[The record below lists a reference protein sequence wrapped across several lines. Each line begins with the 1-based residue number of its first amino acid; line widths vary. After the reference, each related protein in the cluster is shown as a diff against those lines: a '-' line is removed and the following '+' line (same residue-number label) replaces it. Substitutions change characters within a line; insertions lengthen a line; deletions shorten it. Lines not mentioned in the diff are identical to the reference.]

1 MGIANQNSPRVRELY
16 SNIPSFAKAMDVI
29 ESALTQFCLVREPD
43 ACVESRSLDLNR
55 VLIAFNGGKDCTV
68 LLHLV
73 LIATR
78 AMQNTNGRLRLL
90 YIRDSPSE
98 TFSEVDEFVE
108 EVKSKY
114 SLEAIEV
121 EGADMRSALDLVVRE
136 HPEVHAI
143 FMGTRSTDPNAKW
156 MDYVCKTSPGWPQ
169 MNLIAPILGM
179 TYAEVWQVIHE
190 LNMEYCS
197 LYSRGYTSI
206 GRRSNTVPNPKLVI
220 NRPDGS
226 IQYAH
231 ADQLMDESKERL
243 GRT

>member
-1 MGIANQNSPRVRELY
+1 MNSPRVRELY
-16 SNIPSFAKAMDVI
+16 TTIPSFAKAMDVI
-29 ESALTQFCLVREPD
+29 ESALRCFCAVTEPD
-43 ACVESRSLDLNR
+43 ASAESPQLDLNR

-73 LIATR
+73 LIASR
-78 AMQNTNGRLRLL
+78 MMPYFSGRLRLL
-90 YIRDSPSE
+90 YIRDAPSE
-98 TFSEVDEFVE
+98 TFREVDEFVE

-114 SLEAIEV
+114 SLDAIEV
-121 EGADMRSALDLVVRE
+121 GGTDMRSALDHVVRD
-136 HPEVHAI
+136 HPEVGAI

-169 MNLIAPILGM
+169 MNLVAPILGM

-190 LNMEYCS
+190 LNLEYCS

-206 GRRSNTVPNPKLVI
+206 GRRSNTIPNPELMIK
-220 NRPDGS
+220 RPDGS
-226 IQYAH
+226 IEYAH
-231 ADQLMDESKERL
+231 ADQLVDDSKERL